1 METDEQGLLA
11 DENEEETSC
20 KKQKITQIVVDKVKF
35 TIPLEHTNHKAQ
47 TTSVATERS
56 KETDSKMALFGNE
69 WQNMG
74 TFLGSEEFKGFSSN
88 MHKFQGKET
97 SCIMSNVHGIES
109 FGECN
114 TSISSGKGKI
124 SLIGIRRQKTGR
136 YGAVIRDTI
145 RRKQVWLGT
154 FDTVE
159 EASQAYFNK
168 KLELENEKLN
178 QQGNKEDR
186 PEENCDQIQQP
197 ESPVVQCLSM
207 ANDQTSDT
215 ACVNRINSHETTR
228 IVEVHKN
235 KMSGEEPGSS
245 KETTCGMA
253 SVRGTESSV
262 ECNTSTSCN
271 SKGEISLIGVRRQKN
286 GRYGAVIRDTIRRK
300 QVWLGTFDT
309 VEEASLA
316 YFSKKLELENENLNQ
331 QGNKESKSKENID
344 QIQQPESP
352 SVQCLSVGNDQIQPP
367 ESPSVQCLSVAND
380 PIQQPESPS
389 LQCLSVAD
397 DQIQQPESPG
407 AQCLSVANDQIQQP
421 ESHRVRCLSVANDQI
436 QQPES
441 PGNDQIQPPE
451 SPSVQCLSV
460 GNDQIQ
466 PPESPSVQC
475 LSVAND
481 PIQQPESPS
490 LQCLSV
496 ADDQIQQP
504 ESPGAQ
510 CLSVANDQIQQPE
523 SHRVRCLSVAND
535 QIQQPESPGNDQIQ
549 PPESPSVQCLSV
561 ANDPIQQPE
570 SPSLQ
575 CLSVA
580 DDQIQQ
586 PESPGAQCLSVAN
599 DQIQQPESHRVR
611 CLSVANDQIQQ
622 PESPGMQCLSVGND
636 QIQPPESSSVQCL
649 SVANNQTLDTASV
662 SRINSHITTTHIL
675 GVHKKNWSGKEQEFS
690 KVTSCLMAN
699 VQGTESSNECN
710 TTTSCLPT
718 EKRSLLGIRRQKNGR
733 YGAVITDKRSLLGIR
748 RQKTGKYGAVITD
761 KIRHKQIWLGTFDT
775 VEEASQAY
783 FSKKF
788 EFEKLSQQDN
798 KDNKPKENLD
808 QIQQPESPVM
818 QCLSMAI
825 DPTLDTAGVN
835 RINPHET
842 THIVEVHKNNM
853 SGKEPGSSKETPCL
867 MASVHGTESSAECNT
882 STSCN
887 PTGKISLVGV
897 RRQKNGR
904 YGAVVRDKIRRKQVW
919 LGTFDTVEEA
929 SQAYF
934 SKKSELEK
942 KKLNQQRNK
951 DNRSKKNGDRIQQPG
966 SPVVLASL
974 SVTDVQAFDTA
985 SVGMRNERIDFHKTT
1000 HIVGVHKSKTAGKEP
1015 ESSKETSCLMDNVH
1029 DTESYD
1035 EGNTTTSRDP
1045 TAKRSLRGIR
1055 RQKSGR
1061 YGAVITDRIK
1071 HKKVW
1076 LGTFDTVEEASQAY
1090 LSKKSELKKLERQS
1104 DKEDKPKK
1112 NCDQVQQPESHVV
1125 ASFPVANHDQTLN
1138 AARVDRRYK
1147 RFDPHETETRYFR
1160 VHKRKGSGK
1169 YTTEIRNPISKKRIW
1184 LGTFNTAEEA
1194 SRVYQSNKLEF
1205 QKLVHAKRQCS
1216 NEQTFSKQDGKS
1228 EKLVNIKQGHENVDS
1243 ELESAGGSE
1252 IVVQVS
1258 NSSNGGTE
1266 QRIHSHE
1273 IGTCEEAFYDY
1284 LSNKFDLQI
1293 SNKVELQSNMPTDSS
1308 AREEKQEGQ
1317 EDDEDLWMGEWVQLP
1332 GNRAVK
1338 FSLKLGLP
1346 IIDNYGSLLG
1356 EFSTLD
1362 DLSICKTE
1370 DGNET

>member
-367 ESPSVQCLSVAND
+367 ESPS
-380 PIQQPESPS
+380 
-389 LQCLSVAD
+389 
-397 DQIQQPESPG
+397 
-407 AQCLSVANDQIQQP
+407 
-421 ESHRVRCLSVANDQI
+421 
-436 QQPES
+436 
-441 PGNDQIQPPE
+441 
-451 SPSVQCLSV
+451 
-460 GNDQIQ
+460 
-466 PPESPSVQC
+466 
-475 LSVAND
+475 
-481 PIQQPESPS
+481 
-490 LQCLSV
+490 
-496 ADDQIQQP
+496 
-504 ESPGAQ
+504 
-510 CLSVANDQIQQPE
+510 
-523 SHRVRCLSVAND
+523 
-535 QIQQPESPGNDQIQ
+535 
-549 PPESPSVQCLSV
+549 
-561 ANDPIQQPE
+561 
-570 SPSLQ
+570 
-575 CLSVA
+575 
-580 DDQIQQ
+580 
-586 PESPGAQCLSVAN
+586 
-599 DQIQQPESHRVR
+599 
-611 CLSVANDQIQQ
+611 
-622 PESPGMQCLSVGND
+622 ND

>member
-245 KETTCGMA
+245 KETACGMA

-441 PGNDQIQPPE
+441 PG
-451 SPSVQCLSV
+451 
-460 GNDQIQ
+460 
-466 PPESPSVQC
+466 
-475 LSVAND
+475 
-481 PIQQPESPS
+481 
-490 LQCLSV
+490 
-496 ADDQIQQP
+496 
-504 ESPGAQ
+504 
-510 CLSVANDQIQQPE
+510 
-523 SHRVRCLSVAND
+523 
-535 QIQQPESPGNDQIQ
+535 
-549 PPESPSVQCLSV
+549 
-561 ANDPIQQPE
+561 
-570 SPSLQ
+570 
-575 CLSVA
+575 
-580 DDQIQQ
+580 
-586 PESPGAQCLSVAN
+586 
-599 DQIQQPESHRVR
+599 
-611 CLSVANDQIQQ
+611 
-622 PESPGMQCLSVGND
+622 MQCLSVGND
-636 QIQPPESSSVQCL
+636 QIQPPESSSVRCL

-662 SRINSHITTTHIL
+662 SRINSHITTTHTL

-699 VQGTESSNECN
+699 VQGTESSNECS

-808 QIQQPESPVM
+808 QIQQPESSVM

-904 YGAVVRDKIRRKQVW
+904 YGAVVRDKIRRKQIW

-1147 RFDPHETETRYFR
+1147 GFDPHETETRYFR

-1266 QRIHSHE
+1266 QRIDSHE
-1273 IGTCEEAFYDY
+1273 IGTCEEAFYGY

-1338 FSLKLGLP
+1338 FSQKLGLP

>member
-1 METDEQGLLA
+1 METDEQGPLA

-215 ACVNRINSHETTR
+215 ACVNRINSHETTH

-245 KETTCGMA
+245 KETACGMA

-380 PIQQPESPS
+380 PIQQLESPS

-441 PGNDQIQPPE
+441 P
-451 SPSVQCLSV
+451 
-460 GNDQIQ
+460 
-466 PPESPSVQC
+466 
-475 LSVAND
+475 
-481 PIQQPESPS
+481 
-490 LQCLSV
+490 
-496 ADDQIQQP
+496 
-504 ESPGAQ
+504 
-510 CLSVANDQIQQPE
+510 
-523 SHRVRCLSVAND
+523 
-535 QIQQPESPGNDQIQ
+535 
-549 PPESPSVQCLSV
+549 
-561 ANDPIQQPE
+561 
-570 SPSLQ
+570 
-575 CLSVA
+575 
-580 DDQIQQ
+580 
-586 PESPGAQCLSVAN
+586 
-599 DQIQQPESHRVR
+599 
-611 CLSVANDQIQQ
+611 
-622 PESPGMQCLSVGND
+622 GND

-699 VQGTESSNECN
+699 VQGTESSNECS

-718 EKRSLLGIRRQKNGR
+718 EKRSLLGIRREKNGR

-867 MASVHGTESSAECNT
+867 IASVHGTESSAECNT

-1015 ESSKETSCLMDNVH
+1015 ESSKETTFLMDNVH

-1216 NEQTFSKQDGKS
+1216 NEQTFPKQDRKS
-1228 EKLVNIKQGHENVDS
+1228 EKLFNIKQGHENVDS

-1266 QRIHSHE
+1266 QRIDSHE

>member
-344 QIQQPESP
+344 QIQ
-352 SVQCLSVGNDQIQPP
+352 PP
-367 ESPSVQCLSVAND
+367 ESPSVQCLSV
-380 PIQQPESPS
+380 
-389 LQCLSVAD
+389 
-397 DQIQQPESPG
+397 
-407 AQCLSVANDQIQQP
+407 
-421 ESHRVRCLSVANDQI
+421 
-436 QQPES
+436 
-441 PGNDQIQPPE
+441 
-451 SPSVQCLSV
+451 
-460 GNDQIQ
+460 
-466 PPESPSVQC
+466 
-475 LSVAND
+475 
-481 PIQQPESPS
+481 
-490 LQCLSV
+490 
-496 ADDQIQQP
+496 
-504 ESPGAQ
+504 
-510 CLSVANDQIQQPE
+510 
-523 SHRVRCLSVAND
+523 
-535 QIQQPESPGNDQIQ
+535 GNDQIQ

>member
-245 KETTCGMA
+245 KETACGMA

-441 PGNDQIQPPE
+441 PGM
-451 SPSVQCLSV
+451 QCLSV

-510 CLSVANDQIQQPE
+510 CLSVANDQI
-523 SHRVRCLSVAND
+523 R
-535 QIQQPESPGNDQIQ
+535 
-549 PPESPSVQCLSV
+549 
-561 ANDPIQQPE
+561 
-570 SPSLQ
+570 
-575 CLSVA
+575 
-580 DDQIQQ
+580 
-586 PESPGAQCLSVAN
+586 
-599 DQIQQPESHRVR
+599 QPESHRVR

-649 SVANNQTLDTASV
+649 SVANNQTLDTAS
-662 SRINSHITTTHIL
+662 
-675 GVHKKNWSGKEQEFS
+675 
-690 KVTSCLMAN
+690 
-699 VQGTESSNECN
+699 GTESSNECS

-718 EKRSLLGIRRQKNGR
+718 EKRSLLGIRRQKNGS

-842 THIVEVHKNNM
+842 THIVEVHKNNI
-853 SGKEPGSSKETPCL
+853 KER
-867 MASVHGTESSAECNT
+867 A
-882 STSCN
+882 
-887 PTGKISLVGV
+887 
-897 RRQKNGR
+897 
-904 YGAVVRDKIRRKQVW
+904 
-919 LGTFDTVEEA
+919 
-929 SQAYF
+929 
-934 SKKSELEK
+934 
-942 KKLNQQRNK
+942 
-951 DNRSKKNGDRIQQPG
+951 RI
-966 SPVVLASL
+966 
-974 SVTDVQAFDTA
+974 F
-985 SVGMRNERIDFHKTT
+985 
-1000 HIVGVHKSKTAGKEP
+1000 
-1015 ESSKETSCLMDNVH
+1015 
-1029 DTESYD
+1029 
-1035 EGNTTTSRDP
+1035 
-1045 TAKRSLRGIR
+1045 
-1055 RQKSGR
+1055 
-1061 YGAVITDRIK
+1061 
-1071 HKKVW
+1071 
-1076 LGTFDTVEEASQAY
+1076 
-1090 LSKKSELKKLERQS
+1090 
-1104 DKEDKPKK
+1104 
-1112 NCDQVQQPESHVV
+1112 
-1125 ASFPVANHDQTLN
+1125 
-1138 AARVDRRYK
+1138 
-1147 RFDPHETETRYFR
+1147 
-1160 VHKRKGSGK
+1160 
-1169 YTTEIRNPISKKRIW
+1169 
-1184 LGTFNTAEEA
+1184 
-1194 SRVYQSNKLEF
+1194 
-1205 QKLVHAKRQCS
+1205 
-1216 NEQTFSKQDGKS
+1216 
-1228 EKLVNIKQGHENVDS
+1228 
-1243 ELESAGGSE
+1243 
-1252 IVVQVS
+1252 
-1258 NSSNGGTE
+1258 
-1266 QRIHSHE
+1266 
-1273 IGTCEEAFYDY
+1273 
-1284 LSNKFDLQI
+1284 
-1293 SNKVELQSNMPTDSS
+1293 
-1308 AREEKQEGQ
+1308 
-1317 EDDEDLWMGEWVQLP
+1317 
-1332 GNRAVK
+1332 
-1338 FSLKLGLP
+1338 
-1346 IIDNYGSLLG
+1346 
-1356 EFSTLD
+1356 
-1362 DLSICKTE
+1362 
-1370 DGNET
+1370 